1 VQQPHREPKK
11 KERWTAMSRR
21 ITTISAALV
30 LAILGTLL
38 VVVYVGRADARALD
52 GVQTVKVLVAK
63 EALAK
68 GQSVKSAQDE
78 GLITTEV
85 LPRKTVPATAL
96 VKLDATDAAL
106 VFASD
111 VTPGE
116 ILLRP
121 RLVAKVEAP
130 DKLVIPPGKLA
141 VTVELAD
148 PARVSSFVEVGSEI
162 AVFDSFNVF
171 EGREGT
177 TSTPS
182 GDHLNDGFL
191 INKAT
196 RLLLPRVKVLAV
208 GEAFKEGEDKPK
220 EPSVAGAI
228 NAPFEDKTLTLVT
241 VAVDQ
246 REAEKL
252 IHGTQTGTLYL
263 GLLDTYQVTPGP
275 GVDNRSLFNQ

>member
-1 VQQPHREPKK
+1 
-11 KERWTAMSRR
+11 MSRR

-30 LAILGTLL
+30 LAVLGTLL

-52 GVQTVKVLVAK
+52 GVQTVQVLVAK

-68 GQSVKSAQDE
+68 GQTVKSAQDA

-85 LPRKTVPATAL
+85 LPRKAVPASAL
-96 VKLDATDAAL
+96 VALDASDAPL

-116 ILLRP
+116 ILQRP
-121 RLVAKVEAP
+121 RLVAQVEPP
-130 DKLVIPPGKLA
+130 DELVIPAGKLA

-148 PARVSSFVEVGSEI
+148 PARVSSFVEVGSQI

-171 EGREGT
+171 EGNGGT
-177 TSTPS
+177 TRTPS
-182 GDHLNDGFL
+182 GDRLQEGFP

-196 RLLLPRVKVLAV
+196 RLLLPRVTVLAIGQSFKP
-208 GEAFKEGEDKPK
+208 GENASAQPDDGAPVAPVEDK
-220 EPSVAGAI
+220 S
-228 NAPFEDKTLTLVT
+228 LSLVT

-263 GLLDTYQVTPGP
+263 GLLDTYEVTPGP
-275 GVDNRSLFNQ
+275 GVDNRTLFDQ

>member
-1 VQQPHREPKK
+1 
-11 KERWTAMSRR
+11 MSRR
-21 ITTISAALV
+21 ITTVSAALV
-30 LAILGTLL
+30 LALLGTLL

-52 GVQTVKVLVAK
+52 GVQTVQVLVAK

-68 GQSVKSAQDE
+68 GQSVKSAQDD

-85 LPRKTVPATAL
+85 LPRKAVPSAAL
-96 VKLDATDAAL
+96 VKLDAADAGL

-116 ILLRP
+116 ILQRP

-130 DKLVIPPGKLA
+130 DKLVIPAGKMA

-148 PARVSSFVEVGSEI
+148 PARVSSFVEVGSDI
-162 AVFDSFNVF
+162 AVFDSYNVM
-171 EGREGT
+171 EGNQGG
-177 TSTPS
+177 SWTPS
-182 GDHLNDGFL
+182 GDRLTEEFDY
-191 INKAT
+191 NKAT

-208 GEAFKEGEDKPK
+208 GESFKAGEAKPK
-220 EPSVAGAI
+220 APTDGGAI
-228 NAPFEDKTLTLVT
+228 PDPLQDETLSLIT

-252 IHGTQTGTLYL
+252 IHGTQTGTLYF
-263 GLLDTYQVTPGP
+263 GLLDRYEAKPGP
-275 GVDNRSLFNQ
+275 GVDNRTLFNQ